1 MDTLFQ
7 PLSTD
12 STDSADVLLMGFEDG
27 TIHLSIY
34 DFFEIGSFNLQQ
46 AAPTLQDSRPLL
58 YCSHPYSTTHSLVV
72 SGSSTEGPTLYA
84 VPLDLRLVSNA
95 GRYLSLLASKSTQM
109 HNILRYLHQAQREIY
124 SEFQVAQDLPNRF
137 IRNIEDTLKEKCDYT
152 WVHAAYH
159 LVVTGNCLPGVK
171 EWLVDELG
179 ERVKENDSWPKL
191 RADDQ
196 AGTEKMGESYSDRV

>member
-7 PLSTD
+7 PLTTD
-12 STDSADVLLMGFEDG
+12 STDSADVLVMGFEDG

-46 AAPTLQDSRPLL
+46 AAPALRDSMPLL
-58 YCSHPYSTTHSLVV
+58 YCSHPYSTTHPLLV
-72 SGSSTEGPTLYA
+72 SGSSSGEPSLYV
-84 VPLDLRLVSNA
+84 VPLDLRLVSTA

-109 HNILRYLHQAQREIY
+109 HNVLRYVHQAQREIY
-124 SEFQVAQDLPNRF
+124 SEFQGAQELQSRF
-137 IRNIEDTLKEKCDYT
+137 IRNIEDTLKEKCEYT

-179 ERVKENDSWPKL
+179 ERVNENESWPKTL
-191 RADDQ
+191 ADDQ
-196 AGTEKMGESYSDRV
+196 AGTEKMGESYNDRL